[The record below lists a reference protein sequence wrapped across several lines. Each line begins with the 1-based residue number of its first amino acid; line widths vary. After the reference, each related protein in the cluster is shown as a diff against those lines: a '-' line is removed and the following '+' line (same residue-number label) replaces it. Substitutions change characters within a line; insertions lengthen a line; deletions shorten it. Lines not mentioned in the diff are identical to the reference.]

1 MSSPEQKTYRKALKR
16 YKRDRRRSA
25 RPFGALTKVSGIFTV
40 LLAIALLVFTLF
52 DQTFFLLFKSEF
64 YNVKHSSSSSQEDT
78 FRYTSSRTDEERRDH
93 GAEVCEQVEGEGAV
107 LLKNDNNA
115 LPLKADSNVSCFSHS
130 SVDPVFGGTGSGATD
145 ASSAIDLKTALENA
159 GFRVNETLWD
169 FYTNADGYGRTS
181 KSIHG
186 SGAYAVKDVPWS
198 EYSTDVLNS
207 IASYGDAAI
216 ITLSRIGGEGSD
228 LPVDD
233 CETMEDGSALSL
245 TDEEKE
251 MLVQIG
257 ALKQNGTIKKVIV
270 LLNSANALQLDFL
283 NNADYG
289 IDACLW
295 IGDVGQTGLNAVGKI
310 LSGEIVPSGHLAE
323 TFLND
328 TLSSPAMQ
336 NFGSQTYGNAD
347 SVTLEARGKNSWNY
361 TVYAEGI
368 YVGYR
373 YYETRYEDT
382 VMGTGNTTGYD
393 YNADVAYPFG
403 YGLSYTDF
411 AYSDFSASYD
421 AANDVYNVTVTV
433 TNTGSTY
440 SGKQVVQVYAQS
452 PYTEYDQQNHVE
464 KSAVTLCGFGKTS
477 ILAPGESET
486 LTVQVD
492 RRDLASYDAYGAKTY
507 ILDAGDYYLTVAENA
522 HAAVNNILTA
532 KGYTGDSVGNT
543 SMVYGWTETSFD
555 AKTYSTSASGA
566 EITNQFDNA
575 DLNLYDNG
583 QQGYTALSRS
593 DWTNTFPTTIQLNIT
608 EQMAS
613 DLADVQ
619 YGATGDST
627 GMPTTNAKN
636 GRTLAEYIGKDFD
649 DPEWDELLDQ
659 MSFDEMAELVG
670 RSFHR
675 TAPAA
680 SVGLPGT
687 HDENGPNGLTGRLM
701 KSKLDVTSFPS
712 EDIMAATWNKEL
724 IAEIGTC
731 IGEDCL
737 ANGYSGLYG
746 PGANLHRTPYGGRN
760 FEYYSEDPYL
770 SGEVCTAEVQALN
783 ENGVYV
789 FIKHCA
795 LNEGET
801 NREGIGTWANE
812 QSIRELYLKAFQKP
826 LETVE
831 TAGVMNSYT
840 RIGCTWNGAHKGML
854 TNVLRNEWNNKGA
867 YISDNTTFNTYM
879 SGIDGVLAGTTMFD
893 SMAGI
898 QYRAIS
904 RTNGTDAALV
914 NALREACHYDLYVIA
929 NSSAMNGIG
938 VNDAITLNTPGWL
951 TGLRVACAGFA
962 VLWGIS
968 LVMGTRRRRAFDK
981 THEKP
986 QKPTI
991 KA

>member
-1 MSSPEQKTYRKALKR
+1 MSSPEQKSYRKALKR

-25 RPFGALTKVSGIFTV
+25 RPFGALTKVSGVFTV
-40 LLAIALLVFTLF
+40 LLAIALLDFTLF

-115 LPLKADSNVSCFSHS
+115 LPLETGSNVSCFSHS

-145 ASSAIDLKTALENA
+145 ASSAVDLKTALENA
-159 GFRVNETLWD
+159 GFRVNDALWD

-181 KSIHG
+181 KSIRG
-186 SGAYAVKDVPWS
+186 GGAYAVKEVPWS
-198 EYSTDVLNS
+198 EYSTDVQNS

-245 TDEEKE
+245 TNEEKE
-251 MLVQIG
+251 MLAQIG
-257 ALKQNGTIKKVIV
+257 ALKKDGTVKKVIV

-328 TLSSPAMQ
+328 TLSAPAMQ

-361 TVYAEGI
+361 NVYAEGI
-368 YVGYR
+368 YIGYR

-382 VMGTGNTTGYD
+382 VMGTGNTAGYD
-393 YNADVAYPFG
+393 YDADVAYPFG

-464 KSAVTLCGFGKTS
+464 KSAVVLCGFGKTD

-507 ILDAGDYYLTVAENA
+507 ILDAGDYYLTVDENA

-532 KGYTGDSVGNT
+532 
-543 SMVYGWTETSFD
+543 
-555 AKTYSTSASGA
+555 
-566 EITNQFDNA
+566 
-575 DLNLYDNG
+575 
-583 QQGYTALSRS
+583 
-593 DWTNTFPTTIQLNIT
+593 
-608 EQMAS
+608 
-613 DLADVQ
+613 
-619 YGATGDST
+619 
-627 GMPTTNAKN
+627 
-636 GRTLAEYIGKDFD
+636 
-649 DPEWDELLDQ
+649 
-659 MSFDEMAELVG
+659 
-670 RSFHR
+670 
-675 TAPAA
+675 
-680 SVGLPGT
+680 
-687 HDENGPNGLTGRLM
+687 
-701 KSKLDVTSFPS
+701 
-712 EDIMAATWNKEL
+712 
-724 IAEIGTC
+724 
-731 IGEDCL
+731 
-737 ANGYSGLYG
+737 
-746 PGANLHRTPYGGRN
+746 
-760 FEYYSEDPYL
+760 
-770 SGEVCTAEVQALN
+770 
-783 ENGVYV
+783 
-789 FIKHCA
+789 
-795 LNEGET
+795 
-801 NREGIGTWANE
+801 
-812 QSIRELYLKAFQKP
+812 
-826 LETVE
+826 
-831 TAGVMNSYT
+831 
-840 RIGCTWNGAHKGML
+840 
-854 TNVLRNEWNNKGA
+854 
-867 YISDNTTFNTYM
+867 
-879 SGIDGVLAGTTMFD
+879 
-893 SMAGI
+893 
-898 QYRAIS
+898 
-904 RTNGTDAALV
+904 
-914 NALREACHYDLYVIA
+914 
-929 NSSAMNGIG
+929 
-938 VNDAITLNTPGWL
+938 
-951 TGLRVACAGFA
+951 
-962 VLWGIS
+962 
-968 LVMGTRRRRAFDK
+968 
-981 THEKP
+981 
-986 QKPTI
+986 
-991 KA
+991 